1 MKKKLIVFACFLLVS
16 LSCLP
21 QLPVRLNERSVV
33 LNTSTG
39 ALKGKMVTPNQ
50 ESGYPVVLIIPGSGP
65 TDMDGNSAA
74 LPGKNNSLK
83 YLAEGLAGKGI
94 ASLRYDKRGIASSAS
109 AGKDEYSMRFED
121 GIKDARGWID
131 YLSRD
136 KRISGIYVLGHS
148 EGALVGM
155 AASVDNLKVKG
166 YISVAG
172 AGRPA
177 YEIVEEQMEG
187 QPEVIRDMVKSINA
201 SLKEGKLVPDVPI
214 GLQSLFRSS
223 VQPYMISWYTYNPQE
238 IIKKLKVPVLILQG
252 DKDMQVSV
260 KDAELLKRS
269 QPSADYHLIG
279 NMNHLMKTCDT
290 MDQQKQMATYT
301 DPALPLHKDVL
312 ILIEKFVSKP

>member
-1 MKKKLIVFACFLLVS
+1 MKKKLIAFVCFLLVS
-16 LSCLP
+16 LSGLP
-21 QLPVRLNERSVV
+21 QLPVRLNERPVV

-39 ALKGKMVTPNQ
+39 VLKGKMVTPNQ

-74 LPGKNNSLK
+74 LPGKNNSLR

-131 YLSRD
+131 YLSKD

-148 EGALVGM
+148 EGALV
-155 AASVDNLKVKG
+155 
-166 YISVAG
+166 
-172 AGRPA
+172 R
-177 YEIVEEQMEG
+177 
-187 QPEVIRDMVKSINA
+187 SINT

-214 GLQSLFRSS
+214 GLQALFRSS

>member
-1 MKKKLIVFACFLLVS
+1 
-16 LSCLP
+16 
-21 QLPVRLNERSVV
+21 
-33 LNTSTG
+33 
-39 ALKGKMVTPNQ
+39 
-50 ESGYPVVLIIPGSGP
+50 
-65 TDMDGNSAA
+65 MDGNSAA

-121 GIKDARGWID
+121 GIKDARGWIY

-136 KRISGIYVLGHS
+136 KRIAGIYVLRHS

-155 AASVDNLKVKG
+155 AASVHNPKVKG

-177 YEIVEEQMEG
+177 YEIVEEQMAG

-260 KDAELLKRS
+260 KDAELLKQA

-290 MDQQKQMATYT
+290 MDQQRQMATYT

>member
-1 MKKKLIVFACFLLVS
+1 MIELT
-16 LSCLP
+16 LS
-21 QLPVRLNERSVV
+21 
-33 LNTSTG
+33 
-39 ALKGKMVTPNQ
+39 K
-50 ESGYPVVLIIPGSGP
+50 
-65 TDMDGNSAA
+65 
-74 LPGKNNSLK
+74 
-83 YLAEGLAGKGI
+83 
-94 ASLRYDKRGIASSAS
+94 
-109 AGKDEYSMRFED
+109 
-121 GIKDARGWID
+121 
-131 YLSRD
+131 D

-155 AASVDNLKVKG
+155 AASVDNPKVKG

-177 YEIVEEQMEG
+177 YEIIEEQMAG
-187 QPEVIRDMVKSINA
+187 QPEVIRNMVRSINT

-214 GLQSLFRSS
+214 GLQALFRSS